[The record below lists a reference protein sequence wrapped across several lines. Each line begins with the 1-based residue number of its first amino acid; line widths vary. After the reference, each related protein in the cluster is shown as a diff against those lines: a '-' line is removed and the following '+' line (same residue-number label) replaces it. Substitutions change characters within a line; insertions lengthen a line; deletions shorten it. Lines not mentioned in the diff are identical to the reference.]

1 MNTLKSD
8 IFGQLARNTNLLPES
23 QSSEILAGNMPPLED
38 IIMPLLIGT
47 IDCEALTAAGSN
59 STWTE
64 RRLSRQCLILAFL
77 LAIVA
82 AQE

>member
-1 MNTLKSD
+1 V
-8 IFGQLARNTNLLPES
+8 
-23 QSSEILAGNMPPLED
+23 PPLED
-38 IIMPLLIGT
+38 ILIPLLIGT
-47 IDCEALTAAGSN
+47 IDCEALTAADSN

-77 LAIVA
+77 LAIVG

>member
-1 MNTLKSD
+1 M
-8 IFGQLARNTNLLPES
+8 
-23 QSSEILAGNMPPLED
+23 
-38 IIMPLLIGT
+38 
-47 IDCEALTAAGSN
+47 DCEALTAGDSN

-77 LAIVA
+77 LTIVA